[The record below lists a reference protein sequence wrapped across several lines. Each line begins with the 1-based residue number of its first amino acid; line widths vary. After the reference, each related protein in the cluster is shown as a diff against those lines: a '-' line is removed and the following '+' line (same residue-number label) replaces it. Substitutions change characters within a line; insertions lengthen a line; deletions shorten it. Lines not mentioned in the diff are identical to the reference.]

1 MQAADIPCRE
11 TGIATRTDAARM
23 VEFLACVKA
32 PGAEVEDILACG
44 CTAVNEQ
51 LVCATE

>member
-1 MQAADIPCRE
+1 
-11 TGIATRTDAARM
+11 M

-44 CTAVNEQ
+44 CTTVTDKG
-51 LVCATE
+51 VCPAE